1 MIDIYTEKKESKDW
15 IIQNDLYFNLNT
27 GNEEMTQNE
36 KELIQQV
43 DDAKLTSDKHIEFNS
58 DFFIHYLVRT
68 SSRFCIFT
76 VSFLKVAVFTFTSA
90 PDNISITAD
99 RNHILLIAMIYI
111 CKLIAANPKT
121 VLYILKCLTDTLI
134 A

>member
-43 DDAKLTSDKHIEFNS
+43 DEVYFIFSH
-58 DFFIHYLVRT
+58 FFIT
-68 SSRFCIFT
+68 CIQIEIQ
-76 VSFLKVAVFTFTSA
+76 V
-90 PDNISITAD
+90 
-99 RNHILLIAMIYI
+99 
-111 CKLIAANPKT
+111 
-121 VLYILKCLTDTLI
+121 ILKNPI
-134 A
+134 F

>member
-43 DDAKLTSDKHIEFNS
+43 DWVPFVI
-58 DFFIHYLVRT
+58 YLLDVR
-68 SSRFCIFT
+68 RC
-76 VSFLKVAVFTFTSA
+76 
-90 PDNISITAD
+90 SI
-99 RNHILLIAMIYI
+99 L
-111 CKLIAANPKT
+111 
-121 VLYILKCLTDTLI
+121 
-134 A
+134 